1 MGTVTAG
8 AVYLALLESPVVI
21 PPHDEGLRDIWARGS
36 EVFDEVECSSC
47 HVRTLLLTYSK
58 WIEGPN
64 MAQGEGFEF
73 SVFNDGEQPK
83 SIPYVELYSDLKRH
97 DMGDE
102 GADRHENSRGISRS
116 VYRTPPLWGVA
127 DTAPYLHDGRA
138 LTITDAIEAHGG
150 EGRPSRDKFR
160 ALSDD
165 DKAALKCFS

>member
-1 MGTVTAG
+1 
-8 AVYLALLESPVVI
+8 
-21 PPHDEGLRDIWARGS
+21 
-36 EVFDEVECSSC
+36 
-47 HVRTLLLTYSK
+47 
-58 WIEGPN
+58 

-102 GADRHENSRGISRS
+102 LADRHENSRGISRS

-150 EGRPSRDKFR
+150 EGHQSRDKFR
-160 ALSDD
+160 ALSAD
-165 DKAALKCFS
+165 DKAALRVFLMSLTREPKLRISR